1 MYFIY
6 LKQRYKIKF
15 PDTVTDNFGLKPFY
29 NNPGLHIM
37 QYEEKSK
44 R

>member
-15 PDTVTDNFGLKPFY
+15 PVTVTDNFALMPFY
-29 NNPGLHIM
+29 NNPGLQIM
-37 QYEEKSK
+37 QDEEKSK
-44 R
+44 